1 MSSRQMEHA
10 ILIEVIG
17 KSIPVLEEYDIVL
30 DICIDGDLNSN
41 KVLGGQQI
49 VHLIVADLNMKQN
62 YFEQRLQPI
71 MSYYNKCVY
80 AAILYSSKYKTKV
93 PTDDDL
99 FHMQTQVVVSH
110 FCGNHENCW
119 PDFCWNVDNSD
130 LTLIEPNLINYNRK
144 ECSELVKF
152 LEHIMKLPSRQTLI
166 SIIRTSQNKAV
177 NHIKINYTD
186 KKTDYPKSFP
196 AQDALA
202 ILHNNHGV
210 EYLLKVACEAGE
222 IFRTGHYQYY
232 TSIQQQ
238 RNRKRS
244 QNVAVITERNE
255 ACIKK
260 VMDKKENLKSFDF
273 SKDLIPYG
281 HIMQEKMKNTK
292 FRLSFSFLIYNFDS
306 LVKCQGC
313 HSFPKWFTKN
323 GFCVVCEFNFQ
334 HGYSKLI
341 PNNQFHDNTPHTME
355 IEVLVDDLCREVFG
369 FTKYRELQK
378 ESIISFITGHDI
390 LTVILTGG
398 GKTLICA
405 ASELLFKGLTVVFTP
420 LKSLMEDQLME
431 LVKMGIPSATP
442 LASSDQPP
450 HVQEKIFMEIASEFY
465 QQHQNNLLKILDFKK
480 CWKGYQNHKE
490 SNLTTKDLNSSK
502 LEYQKKLACACG
514 LAI

>member
-10 ILIEVIG
+10 ILIEVIE
-17 KSIPVLEEYDIVL
+17 KIIPVLETK
-30 DICIDGDLNSN
+30 NN
-41 KVLGGQQI
+41 KWKL
-49 VHLIVADLNMKQN
+49 
-62 YFEQRLQPI
+62 FEQPI

-80 AAILYSSKYKTKV
+80 AAILYSSKDKTKV

-99 FHMQTQVVVSH
+99 FHMQTQNQS
-110 FCGNHENCW
+110 
-119 PDFCWNVDNSD
+119 
-130 LTLIEPNLINYNRK
+130 K
-144 ECSELVKF
+144 
-152 LEHIMKLPSRQTLI
+152 
-166 SIIRTSQNKAV
+166 KAV
-177 NHIKINYTD
+177 NHIKLNYTD

-196 AQDALA
+196 AQHVLA

-232 TSIQQQ
+232 TFIQQQ

-273 SKDLIPYG
+273 SKDLVPYG
-281 HIMQEKMKNTK
+281 HIMQEEMKNTK

-313 HSFPKWFTKN
+313 HSFPN
-323 GFCVVCEFNFQ
+323 GSLKMDF
-334 HGYSKLI
+334 
-341 PNNQFHDNTPHTME
+341 DMDT
-355 IEVLVDDLCREVFG
+355 
-369 FTKYRELQK
+369 
-378 ESIISFITGHDI
+378 

-405 ASELLFKGLTVVFTP
+405 ASALLFKGLTVVFTP

-431 LVKMGIPSATP
+431 LVKMEVPSATL

-450 HVQEKIFMEIASEFY
+450 HVHEKIFMEIASEFY
-465 QQHQNNLLKILDFKK
+465 
-480 CWKGYQNHKE
+480 
-490 SNLTTKDLNSSK
+490 
-502 LEYQKKLACACG
+502 
-514 LAI
+514 